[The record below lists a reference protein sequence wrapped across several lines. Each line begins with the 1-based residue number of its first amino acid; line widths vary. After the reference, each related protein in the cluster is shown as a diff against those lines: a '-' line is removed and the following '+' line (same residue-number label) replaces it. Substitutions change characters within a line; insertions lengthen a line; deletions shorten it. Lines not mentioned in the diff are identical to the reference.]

1 MSVTP
6 PDHVLQFFGTI
17 QNGQVV
23 SSEPIDLP
31 DGTAV
36 RITAPDTAE
45 SKEDDGWDNSPE
57 GIAAWLK
64 RVESLEPLVFTE
76 DERRAWEAASLAR
89 KEWEKAHFDEETN
102 KLAAL
107 FK

>member
-1 MSVTP
+1 MSVTQ

-17 QNGQVV
+17 QNGKVV
-23 SSEPIDLP
+23 SAEPIDLP

-36 RITAPDTAE
+36 QISTTVKTQAA
-45 SKEDDGWDNSPE
+45 EDDGWDNSPE

-64 RVESLEPLVFTE
+64 WMDSLEPLVFTE
-76 DERRAWEAASLAR
+76 QEKQAWETERLSR
-89 KEWEKAHFDEETN
+89 KEWEKANFDEEAEE
-102 KLAAL
+102 LSSL

>member
-6 PDHVLQFFGTI
+6 PEHVLQFFGTI
-17 QNGQVV
+17 QNGKVV
-23 SSEPIDLP
+23 SAEPIDLP

-36 RITAPDTAE
+36 RITAPDNAQSE
-45 SKEDDGWDNSPE
+45 EDDGWDNSPE

-76 DERRAWEAASLAR
+76 EEKKAWEAERLAR
-89 KEWEKAHFDEETN
+89 KEWEKAHFDDEAA
-102 KLAAL
+102 KLRRMWE
-107 FK
+107 